1 MKSATFAHLHTAKL
15 LKSFFA
21 YSIISIWNA
30 KITSQLT
37 NFNDKLAKSN
47 NETPFSRLLQLVTDC
62 RKGVPP

>member
-21 YSIISIWNA
+21 YSIISTRNA

-47 NETPFSRLLQLVTDC
+47 NETPFSRLL
-62 RKGVPP
+62 